1 METSDQIRTHD
12 DTTIPRVISQP
23 YTVKALDELMHRN
36 FQVDVFNW
44 TTPLTTRQ
52 IVFPGAIWTIP
63 TVANVLKRFRYVRFG
78 IKLEFRMVST
88 NYHQG
93 SLMLGWL
100 PCVTNTAPNT
110 AQYVSG
116 YHSVILSASGQQ
128 NAGMEIPY
136 LHPKDW
142 IDTTQTATTANR
154 KIATVYILELNP
166 LLTTSASVP
175 ALIPCLVNASFDH
188 LELSGY
194 QSQSSSKKK
203 KAQQFG
209 RPCDAFVQQSKKFT
223 EDKEGAARNQKN
235 QRDASV
241 GFAVQNIS
249 KIARS
254 VPLIGTVWSPIAD
267 VLNMIFGTDF
277 AKTVSQATTTPVIQR
292 YYDDANQASGLDNA
306 VELSLYPN
314 AKVTAMKKMFG
325 MDTSHQC
332 ITEIART
339 PLLFDQVTFDGTTT
353 AWTVNVAPLVVG
365 SSITTRD
372 YCYMMS
378 SFCRFWRGSMKF
390 LFHFCVPVFYS
401 LRIRLTLWYNSTA
414 NNIGDIPSTII
425 DIKGDTWHGV
435 TVPYLFPSTWQPLVS
450 GMETPVF
457 LKLEQLSAIVGAPS
471 PTTSICYVNI
481 FRSAGED
488 FELAV
493 LNDPLSTTANT
504 TSAKTW
510 QIGEYEQQTS
520 ITEKFSL
527 PFASLIDGVKLSLE
541 KGETMPEIIGT
552 GTDVCRRMARS
563 SVNTLFGLFSLGSQ
577 HHTTAMRIV
586 QACFLFIRG
595 SVILRNLH
603 LNNDSTHNDGWYL
616 NVGNGADNYVEYGWA
631 PAYQNPTQPYQPEAV
646 SLPYYCTQPYVPCY
660 DASATGYMDASAS
673 PISGPVSAKLVNSLA
688 NSVGISAGDDLT
700 MLFLVPWANLLNLS
714 PEKNVAKIST
724 KTIDRARATR
734 TDQT

>member
-12 DTTIPRVISQP
+12 DTTIPRGISQP

-36 FQVDVFNW
+36 FQVDSFNW
-44 TTPLTTRQ
+44 VTPLTTRQ

-128 NAGMEIPY
+128 NAGLEIPY

-142 IDTTQTATTANR
+142 IDTTVTATTANR

-166 LLTTSASVP
+166 LVTTSSSVP
-175 ALIPCLVNASFDH
+175 AQIPCLVNAAFDH

-194 QSQSSSKKK
+194 QSQSSEKKVCTP
-203 KAQQFG
+203 QFG
-209 RPCDAFVQQSKKFT
+209 RPLDAFEQQSKKFT

-339 PLLFDQVTFDGTTT
+339 PLLFDQVTFDGTTRT
-353 AWTVNVAPLVVG
+353 WTCNVAPLVVG

-372 YCYMMS
+372 YCYMMAA
-378 SFCRFWRGSMKF
+378 FCRFWRGSIKF

-401 LRIRLTLWYNSTA
+401 LRVRLTLWYNNTA

-435 TVPYLFPSTWQPLVS
+435 TVPYLFPSTWQPLAG

-457 LKLEQLSAIVGAPS
+457 IKLEQLSDIVGAPS
-471 PTTSICYVNI
+471 PTTSLCYVNI

-493 LNDPLSTTANT
+493 LNDPLGSVQHETQAFTQ
-504 TSAKTW
+504 

-541 KGETMPEIIGT
+541 KGETMPELIGT
-552 GTDVCRRMARS
+552 ATDVCRRMSRTALS
-563 SVNTLFGLFSLGSQ
+563 TTFGLVNLGAQ
-577 HHTTAMRIV
+577 QHTTAMRII
-586 QACFLFIRG
+586 QACFLFVRG

-603 LNNDSTHNDGWYL
+603 LTNDSTTNDGWYL
-616 NVGNGADNYVEYGWA
+616 NVGNSANQFVEYGWA
-631 PAYQNPTQPYQPEAV
+631 PAYSSATQPYQPEAV
-646 SLPYYCTQPYVPCY
+646 SLPYYCTQPYVPTY
-660 DASATGYMDASAS
+660 DSSNTGYMDASAS
-673 PISGPVSAKLVNSLA
+673 AISGPVTAKLNLGTVQ
-688 NSVGISAGDDLT
+688 SVGISAGDDLT
-700 MLFLVPWANLLNLS
+700 FLFLVPWANLLSLS
-714 PEKNVAKIST
+714 AVKETAKTNT
-724 KTIDRARATR
+724 KDRARATR